1 MCDDFGVVHRH
12 DDRRHESGG
21 AEHCDPR
28 SDSCEHCRD
37 QHTKRQDGNERGEWR
52 HCSACPRC
60 GCEASVARSS
70 HLPRL
75 RRGTRPRQHAPS
87 NSTSLETKSQRGVNR
102 LTLMFSGSSTWARTR
117 DLRLLSPSRPSKP
130 YQRGLPIGL
139 SCWCLLRRRKNGR
152 SAGRKWQ
159 KWQMREGEGIANRRG
174 STPVQQRS
182 SCMPL
187 WTHPLKE
194 NPLFPLRCGASY
206 GSDQHGLICGYAFDG
221 TRGGRDIGL
230 NDAVK
235 WLAAH
240 SLADDEGF
248 LWLHFNLAD
257 ASAERWIRTNSGAAG
272 RILRV
277 SACGVA
283 LDAHRTDWGQPD
295 RRRQ

>member
-1 MCDDFGVVHRH
+1 MIA
-12 DDRRHESGG
+12 RRSWHQTPNADAQSICCP
-21 AEHCDPR
+21 AFVRCTASPR
-28 SDSCEHCRD
+28 
-37 QHTKRQDGNERGEWR
+37 
-52 HCSACPRC
+52 A
-60 GCEASVARSS
+60 
-70 HLPRL
+70 L
-75 RRGTRPRQHAPS
+75 
-87 NSTSLETKSQRGVNR
+87 
-102 LTLMFSGSSTWARTR
+102 
-117 DLRLLSPSRPSKP
+117 
-130 YQRGLPIGL
+130 
-139 SCWCLLRRRKNGR
+139 
-152 SAGRKWQ
+152 
-159 KWQMREGEGIANRRG
+159 EGEM
-174 STPVQQRS
+174 T
-182 SCMPL
+182 
-187 WTHPLKE
+187 
-194 NPLFPLRCGASY
+194 ASY

-283 LDAHRTDWGQPD
+283 LDAHRTDWGHPD